1 MVHACHGIHSALRKK
16 DILPFGTIRLDLE
29 GIMLSEKSD
38 REGQILHGLTCV
50 WNLKK
55 KKKAK
60 LIETESR
67 KAVAR
72 G

>member
-1 MVHACHGIHSALRKK
+1 M
-16 DILPFGTIRLDLE
+16 LDLE

-38 REGQILHGLTCV
+38 REGQVLHGLSCMR
-50 WNLKK
+50 NL

-67 KAVAR
+67 KVVAKDW
-72 G
+72 GLGEIEKVW

>member
-1 MVHACHGIHSALRKK
+1 ML
-16 DILPFGTIRLDLE
+16 DIE
-29 GIMLSEKSD
+29 GIMLSEKSE
-38 REGQILHGLTCV
+38 REGQVLHGLSCMR
-50 WNLKK
+50 NL

-67 KAVAR
+67 KVVAR